1 MMYRQTYR
9 QNVNNN
15 KNKKIICIPCT
26 VLFCEFKKK
35 KKKTVE
41 ASFTK
46 MFITLKVSFYKD
58 YRRVIFF
65 QNLTLNNF
73 VRTILGTIQLVT
85 NLLLYEVNYCSTI
98 DRHGCQAATEF
109 CIYTI
114 LQIRFE
120 QFCRIVLFI
129 LSLYLAT
136 TFRGYSKRGLSHQ
149 ELVCLMK
156 QRFLRY
162 FIYYFLMVM
171 GLVCSET

>member
-15 KNKKIICIPCT
+15 KNKKIICIPCS

-65 QNLTLNNF
+65 
-73 VRTILGTIQLVT
+73 
-85 NLLLYEVNYCSTI
+85 S
-98 DRHGCQAATEF
+98 EF
-109 CIYTI
+109 DIK
-114 LQIRFE
+114 
-120 QFCRIVLFI
+120 QFC
-129 LSLYLAT
+129 
-136 TFRGYSKRGLSHQ
+136 
-149 ELVCLMK
+149 
-156 QRFLRY
+156 
-162 FIYYFLMVM
+162 
-171 GLVCSET
+171 